1 VLALKIKRGCLKMD
15 NKNNWLMDA
24 ELGFIK
30 SQIENK
36 EEEEKMVKNWLYED
50 IINEDFADARFNKQ
64 DLKDLIKTYEVIIEK
79 LKNIL

>member
-1 VLALKIKRGCLKMD
+1 M
-15 NKNNWLMDA
+15 NNNWLMDA